1 MTPPRTA
8 RSPWR
13 SPIRGP
19 WLTSVFGLVLLVGIP
34 VLFVTGLLSYAA
46 YGPGLGGRFNDPTPG
61 KGLLGLYLFEWPT
74 RPVWLYAVNQG
85 LHVIGGLVLVPVV
98 LAKLWSVIPKL
109 FAWPPVRSV
118 AHAVERASLLLLVG
132 GGIFVFATGVL
143 NIQYWYVFPTGF
155 YAAHFY
161 GAWVFIAALAL
172 HVALKAP
179 TMVAAL
185 RSRSLRA
192 VLRTGVDGTTP
203 EPPDGTGLVAADPA
217 APTIS
222 RRGALGFVGAGSALL
237 AMMSAG
243 QSVGGPLRPLAL
255 LAPRG
260 GRERGGPNDFVVNK
274 TADYRGITTEQV
286 GARWRLEVTGSR
298 SVALSR
304 ADLLALPLHVERLPI
319 ACVEG
324 WTTVQTWTGVRLRD
338 LADLAGATEANL
350 LAVAS
355 LQRGGG
361 FRSANLARN
370 QLLDERSLLALRVNG
385 ADLSLD
391 HGFPARVVV
400 PNAPGVHCTKWVSQL
415 TFRI

>member
-1 MTPPRTA
+1 MTRPPLW
-8 RSPWR
+8 SIWR

-19 WLTSVFGLVLLVGIP
+19 WLTSVFGLVLLVGLP

-46 YGPGLGGRFNDPTPG
+46 YDPGLGGRFNDPTPG
-61 KGLLGLYLFEWPT
+61 KGLLGLYLFDWPT
-74 RPVWLYAVNQG
+74 SPVWMYAVTQG
-85 LHVIGGLVLVPVV
+85 VHVVGGLVLVPVV

-109 FAWPPVRSV
+109 FRWPPVRSV
-118 AHAVERASLLLLVG
+118 AHALERASLLLLVG
-132 GGIFVFATGVL
+132 GGIFEFATGII

-172 HVALKAP
+172 HVALKAR
-179 TMVAAL
+179 TMVDAL
-185 RSRSLRA
+185 RSRSFRGE
-192 VLRTGVDGTTP
+192 LRTGLAGTTP
-203 EPPDGTGLVAADPA
+203 EPPDRTGLVATDPA

-222 RRGALGFVGAGSALL
+222 RRGALGLVGAGSALL
-237 AMMSAG
+237 AMLSAG

-260 GRERGGPNDFVVNK
+260 GAEGAGANDFVVNK
-274 TADYRGITTEQV
+274 TAAYRGITAEQV
-286 GARWRLEVTGSR
+286 GPRWRLEVAGTR
-298 SVALSR
+298 SLALSR
-304 ADLLALPLHVERLPI
+304 IDLLALPLDVERLPI

-338 LADLAGATEANL
+338 LADLVGAADASL
-350 LAVAS
+350 LAVES
-355 LQRGGG
+355 LQQGGG
-361 FRSANLARN
+361 FGSANLARN
-370 QLLDERSLLALRVNG
+370 QLQDPRSLLALRVNG

-400 PNAPGVHCTKWVSQL
+400 PNAPGVHCTKWVSRL